1 MIDFRAEKTNPAG
14 AYGNDIPLI
23 FDVIRYNDGLAYNNT
38 TGEFI
43 APFDGIYTFNV
54 RYDALIGAK
63 VSVYLNGQPYE
74 IVADVISNSGAVYRS
89 ITMKLSK
96 NDIVKVLVN
105 TGIGTQTGTGSFSG
119 FKVY

>member
-1 MIDFRAEKTNPAG
+1 
-14 AYGNDIPLI
+14 LI